1 MPPRTAENADNKR
14 AVVLAAVPVTP
25 AMGRYLRPGDL
36 VVACDGGLRNAA
48 VLGVEPDLL
57 IADFDSLPE
66 QDCPPGV
73 PLERLPTV
81 KDDTDTHHAARWLLA
96 NGYTDVTLLGAL
108 GGARLEHTLANLAT
122 GLFLAQN
129 GVHVCLA
136 DERSDVCY
144 LLPGA
149 PLALAKA
156 EFRFFSLFPL
166 RGTLTGVCIENAKYP
181 LHDATLTAD
190 FPLGVSNEFAADTA
204 VLRCQT
210 GCGLVVCTRCL

>member
-1 MPPRTAENADNKR
+1 MPPRAAEDTNAKR
-14 AVVLAAVPVTP
+14 AAVLAAVPVTP
-25 AMGRYLRPGDL
+25 AMGRYLRPGDFI
-36 VVACDGGLRNAA
+36 VACDGGLRNAA

-66 QDCPPGV
+66 ADCPPGL

-96 NGYTDVTLLGAL
+96 RGFTDVTFLGAL

-129 GVHVCLA
+129 GVNVRLA
-136 DERSDVCY
+136 GEHSELCY
-144 LLPGA
+144 LLPGV
-149 PLALAKA
+149 PLALVK
-156 EFRFFSLFPL
+156 EDFRFFSLFPL
-166 RGTLTGVCIENAKYP
+166 QGTLTGVDIEHAKYP

-190 FPLGVSNEFAADTA
+190 FPLGVSNEFAAGTA
-204 VLRCQT
+204 ILRCRT
-210 GCGLVVCTRCL
+210 GCGLVVRTR